1 MNDIRKHHVSPGIY
15 YRETHPQQTYGRH
28 FYGSSAVN
36 PNVRAIKAGKPQI
49 TLIEEDGGGGEPT
62 CVETSSYTI
71 SDCCLCSLNGNKLI
85 MDSNGGEVQFTVENG
100 RGYDSTVGWDA
111 TSATITIKYECV
123 VKHEDCTVDD
133 PVEGTDTVQVTFEAN
148 DSLQPRIVSGS
159 TTWKNYTIDYEIL
172 QEGKIEN

>member
-15 YRETHPQQTYGRH
+15 YRETHPQQTYGRY

-49 TLIEEDGGGGEPT
+49 TVIEEDGGGGEPT

-71 SDCCLCSLNGNKLI
+71 SDCCLCSLNGNNLI

-123 VKHEDCTVDD
+123 VKHTDCTVDD
-133 PVEGTDTVQVTFEAN
+133 PIEGTDTVQVTFEAN

-159 TTWKNYTIDYEIL
+159 IPWKNYTIYYEIL